1 MGESQIIGV
10 RFSLEF
16 AERLKKMAK
25 ERSIGGNKV
34 TVSDLVRDIVINNLD
49 FSYNFSQWEI
59 EAWNLFNV
67 NAHNIKFALHNSTT
81 AEQFFSI
88 LTRWSKDT
96 KIRVIPSPDMT
107 MIEFTH
113 KDRNYV
119 LTQPR
124 HIAKL
129 QAIAE
134 IVDELA
140 RQITVSALEGVENAQ
155 TSLCNGTIGGG
166 DSPGDEES

>member
-1 MGESQIIGV
+1 MGESQIVGV

-16 AERLKKMAK
+16 VERLKQTAK
-25 ERSIGGNKV
+25 ERSLNGNKV
-34 TVSDLVRDIVINNLD
+34 TVSDLIRDIVVNNID
-49 FSYNFSQWEI
+49 FTYNFSQWEI

-67 NAHNIKFALHNSTT
+67 NAHNIKFALNNSTT
-81 AEQFFSI
+81 ADQFFSI

-96 KIRVIPSPDMT
+96 KIRIIPNPDMT

-124 HIAKL
+124 HIAKI

-134 IVDELA
+134 IIDELA
-140 RQITVSALEGVENAQ
+140 RQITISALKGVDDAQ
-155 TSLCNGTIGGG
+155 TSICNGATGGG
-166 DSPGDEES
+166 DSPSNEES